1 MQLIIM
7 SSQKAFV
14 RNWVLFLAV
23 KKGSKLLSYSGHEIK
38 TLGKSDVAVDY
49 KGRYHVIE
57 FQVVDVDVI
66 PVLGLQT
73 ATDLQLIQRLYTVAS
88 SGTQFTKPEILST
101 YADQF
106 RSIGA
111 LLGGYEIKTDESAT
125 PVVHPPRRI
134 PYLLKDN
141 VKAELCRME
150 EMGIIT
156 TVEQPTKWV
165 NSVVVVRK
173 PNGDVR
179 ICLDPADLNKA
190 LKREHYPLKTVEEV
204 ASSMSEAKVFSTLD
218 ATSGF
223 YQIKLAEEST
233 LLTTFNTPFGRFKFE
248 RLRFGLVS
256 APEVFQRAVSEML
269 EDIEKCEVI
278 VDDLLVWGKNTEDHD
293 HTLKQVLK
301 RAAENDL
308 RFNEQKYKFQ
318 RLEVEYVGHVLGL
331 MA

>member
-1 MQLIIM
+1 M
-7 SSQKAFV
+7 
-14 RNWVLFLAV
+14 
-23 KKGSKLLSYSGHEIK
+23 
-38 TLGKSDVAVDY
+38 
-49 KGRYHVIE
+49 
-57 FQVVDVDVI
+57 
-66 PVLGLQT
+66 
-73 ATDLQLIQRLYTVAS
+73 
-88 SGTQFTKPEILST
+88 
-101 YADQF
+101 
-106 RSIGA
+106 
-111 LLGGYEIKTDESAT
+111 
-125 PVVHPPRRI
+125 
-134 PYLLKDN
+134 LKDN